1 MLCLSKYTQLPEFFI
16 EILHVSGYSRLD
28 GSEVMI
34 FELLALR
41 CFCSEKCSS
50 CINKIFSLI
59 IELYRNEEV
68 FLLRSYCS
76 SNCEMRIGVTEESQD
91 TDGLLADDLHRTE
104 KRCLLVECLAAVR
117 TESGRDA
124 ECVIFD
130 ESVACRIPC
139 CISSCFECSSKSA
152 GREGRCIRLTLNK
165 FFSRE
170 FHDHAAV

>member
-1 MLCLSKYTQLPEFFI
+1 MFLCDFLHDLHHQLVVIGRDVGGGEDRCQLVLCRSNFVMLCLSKYTQLPEFFI

-76 SNCEMRIGVTEESQD
+76 SNCEMRIGVTEES
-91 TDGLLADDLHRTE
+91 
-104 KRCLLVECLAAVR
+104 
-117 TESGRDA
+117 
-124 ECVIFD
+124 
-130 ESVACRIPC
+130 
-139 CISSCFECSSKSA
+139 
-152 GREGRCIRLTLNK
+152 
-165 FFSRE
+165 
-170 FHDHAAV
+170 